1 MSVDLSVSCLM
12 YMAKMGETKWYFFCV
27 RERKYPTGRR
37 TNRATNAGYWKATG
51 KDKEIFKGNALIGMK
66 KTLVFYIGRAPSG
79 EKTNWVMH
87 EYRLKGNT
95 LSEHNPSTNG
105 MSEWVLSRVFE
116 KKNCAKKKDVSK
128 HGRFNSSREGPS
140 NTNES
145 LLPQLL
151 DSSPYNSENQT
162 TLSDFSQNKVK
173 PKSQDDNIVHNNET
187 SILNISSSSKQMDVY
202 PLAEVIAADLN
213 QTSMVGNS
221 SNFFFSQD
229 QSLLRMQLENEN
241 IGTTSNQSIN
251 QEFSFGRYSDDDI
264 SSVVYGNGMLQRWF
278 GNQELSSASTGHV
291 VNDSLKNF

>member
-1 MSVDLSVSCLM
+1 MSN
-12 YMAKMGETKWYFFCV
+12 
-27 RERKYPTGRR
+27 RKYPTGQR
-37 TNRATNAGYWKATG
+37 TNRATNAGYWKAIG

-87 EYRLKGNT
+87 EYRLEGNT
-95 LSEHNPSTNG
+95 LSEHNLSTHG
-105 MSEWVLSRVFE
+105 MISEWVLSRVFE
-116 KKNCAKKKDVSK
+116 KKNCGKKKDGSK

-187 SILNISSSSKQMDVY
+187 SILNISSSSKQLDVY

-221 SNFFFSQD
+221 SNFFFSQE
-229 QSLLRMQLENEN
+229 QLLLRMQLENEN
-241 IGTTSNQSIN
+241 IGTTSKNI
-251 QEFSFGRYSDDDI
+251 FSFGRDSDADI
-264 SSVVYGNGMLQRWF
+264 SSVVYGNGMFQKLSE
-278 GNQELSSASTGHV
+278 NQELSPASTGHV
-291 VNDSLKNF
+291 VNDSLWNF